1 MKGCSTRIPCQT
13 STKESNQPDVR
24 RWRSRQRTEVVR
36 SKEARTP
43 GVVDLGVVFTD
54 ERVEEPFSEEV
65 VREEVVHEEP
75 DGT

>member
-1 MKGCSTRIPCQT
+1 
-13 STKESNQPDVR
+13 
-24 RWRSRQRTEVVR
+24 
-36 SKEARTP
+36 
-43 GVVDLGVVFTD
+43 VDLGVVFTD